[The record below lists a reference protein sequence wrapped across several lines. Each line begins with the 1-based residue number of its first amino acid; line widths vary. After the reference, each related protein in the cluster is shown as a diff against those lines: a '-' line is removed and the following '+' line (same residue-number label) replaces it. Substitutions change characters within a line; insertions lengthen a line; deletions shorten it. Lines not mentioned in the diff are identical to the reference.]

1 MHARLHIVVPALL
14 VTLVGAGT
22 LGGCAATAE
31 RARDDTK
38 VTTLLPSVRVDPPA
52 AGRNTVWIDFQDQ
65 TGQAIDLYDEV
76 RDAIENRGYR
86 IVSNFQDADYA
97 LWATL
102 RIFDR
107 AGQDFDQKLAGL
119 GAVAGGT
126 ATGLA
131 VARGTRSAPAGIAT
145 GAAAG
150 GLAGAG
156 LAWLTTQNTWA
167 MVVDVQLAR
176 RIEGG
181 VTTQQDTGIDREA
194 VTEVRQGTAFGGEG
208 GSAIASAGTTQAVT
222 EVRARLEIEQRIVA
236 ETSGT
241 RMDRTVAEEAM
252 LPRVRNVLGQLLP
265 RAG

>member
-1 MHARLHIVVPALL
+1 MPARLHIVAPALL
-14 VTLVGAGT
+14 AALVAAGM

-31 RARDDTK
+31 GARDDTK

-52 AGRNTVWIDFQDQ
+52 DGRNTIWIEFQDQ
-65 TGQAIDLYDEV
+65 TGQAVDLYDEV
-76 RDAIENRGYR
+76 RDAVENRGYR
-86 IVSNFQDADYA
+86 VVGNFQEADYA

-107 AGQDFDQKLAGL
+107 AGEEFDQKLAAL
-119 GAVAGGT
+119 GGVAGGT

-131 VARGTRSAPAGIAT
+131 VASGTRSAPAGIAT

-150 GLAGAG
+150 GLVGAG
-156 LAWLTTQNTWA
+156 IAWLTTQNTWA

-181 VTTQQDTGIDREA
+181 VTTQQSTELDREA
-194 VTEVRQGTAFGGEG
+194 VTDVRQDTSFGGEG
-208 GSAIASAGTTQAVT
+208 GSAVAAAGTTQAVT
-222 EVRARLEIEQRIVA
+222 EVRSRLEIEQRIVA
-236 ETSGT
+236 ETSGS
-241 RMDRTVAEEAM
+241 RMDRDVAEEAM